1 MAAADAPEHYT
12 LLGRSSMA
20 HTEVKL
26 DDVHRAW
33 LQDRQALVL
42 GTSAP
47 DYPPFDLST
56 SGRDYEGLT
65 ADYADIIAKAT
76 GLPMSVLRFD
86 SREAA
91 MAALKDGQI
100 DMLGTANGFEARN
113 PDIVL
118 STPYAVDQPV
128 LVTRTNE
135 SRSLTDN
142 LEGLRL
148 SMVYHYLPLREIE
161 KLYPKALIT
170 TYPSYQNAINAV
182 AFGQADVFLGDTLS
196 THYMINKGYLSN
208 IRMASFGKHE
218 SHGFGFAVRRS
229 DTRLLD
235 VINATLNQVSIA
247 EQAAIS
253 KRWSAGSDL
262 YLTDHRIQLTD
273 REQRWLARHP
283 VVRVVVNETSAPFT
297 FFDADGDFRGIS
309 ADLLELIRLR
319 TGLRLEIQRRQNDSE
334 MIAAVL
340 NDQADMIAAL
350 LPSRERQL
358 QLKFSRPYVDS
369 SFCPADPQTVRHA
382 HDTRSVRP
390 RQPGNR
396 QGQSGH

>member
-1 MAAADAPEHYT
+1 MLAAAANAPEQYT
-12 LLGRSSMA
+12 LLGHSSMA

-135 SRSLTDN
+135 SRSLTDD

-161 KLYPKALIT
+161 KNSTPRHSLPPT
-170 TYPSYQNAINAV
+170 RPTRTPS
-182 AFGQADVFLGDTLS
+182 
-196 THYMINKGYLSN
+196 M
-208 IRMASFGKHE
+208 
-218 SHGFGFAVRRS
+218 
-229 DTRLLD
+229 
-235 VINATLNQVSIA
+235 
-247 EQAAIS
+247 
-253 KRWSAGSDL
+253 
-262 YLTDHRIQLTD
+262 
-273 REQRWLARHP
+273 
-283 VVRVVVNETSAPFT
+283 
-297 FFDADGDFRGIS
+297 
-309 ADLLELIRLR
+309 
-319 TGLRLEIQRRQNDSE
+319 
-334 MIAAVL
+334 
-340 NDQADMIAAL
+340 
-350 LPSRERQL
+350 PS
-358 QLKFSRPYVDS
+358 P
-369 SFCPADPQTVRHA
+369 
-382 HDTRSVRP
+382 SVRP
-390 RQPGNR
+390 MYFSAIP
-396 QGQSGH
+396 SPPTT